1 MWCRNIRRSI
11 VRKNGAVMS
20 ENLMVGSHKYSTS
33 EYRDNYEEIFG
44 KVKELFDERLSEYVS
59 NSNLVEVEEEESDG
73 E

>member
-1 MWCRNIRRSI
+1 
-11 VRKNGAVMS
+11 MS

-44 KVKELFDERLSEYVS
+44 ERLSEYVS

>member
-1 MWCRNIRRSI
+1 
-11 VRKNGAVMS
+11 MS

-44 KVKELFDERLSEYVS
+44 KSKELFDERLSEYVS